1 MLFCVTHFLLRYQ
14 LAHVLYRVFRKVG
27 DLARAHLIR
36 VNLQLLKS
44 DPKFFFPVQLVFSE
58 KVLLGVKSSIR
69 ITPSS

>member
-36 VNLQLLKS
+36 ANQK
-44 DPKFFFPVQLVFSE
+44 E
-58 KVLLGVKSSIR
+58 KVSLGVKSSIR